1 MTEKQPPPVL
11 SIHGLTKD
19 FPGVRAID
27 DVSLSIESSTIHCL
41 VGENGAGK
49 STLIKM
55 LTGALLPTS
64 GTMRINGSEYKPNNL
79 QDAREGGIATLF
91 QELHVVDELT
101 VSENLTL
108 GMERSR
114 FGFLI
119 KSDLDDRVIRTLK
132 AIEPSI
138 DPSARD
144 DLILITSSPS
154 TKVCIDIGYL
164 DLPFFHPV
172 VFIL

>member
-27 DVSLSIESSTIHCL
+27 NVSLSIESGTIHCL

-64 GTMRINGSEYKPNNL
+64 GTMRLNGSEYKQNNL
-79 QDAREGGIATLF
+79 QDAREEIGRA
-91 QELHVVDELT
+91 
-101 VSENLTL
+101 SCR
-108 GMERSR
+108 ER
-114 FGFLI
+114 
-119 KSDLDDRVIRTLK
+119 V
-132 AIEPSI
+132 
-138 DPSARD
+138 
-144 DLILITSSPS
+144 
-154 TKVCIDIGYL
+154 
-164 DLPFFHPV
+164 
-172 VFIL
+172 